1 MKIFSE
7 LEQFQVMI
15 SSRVCLWKW
24 LAKVEESLAIN
35 VQNIKLEYEVILK
48 KGRMEKKFA
57 MSQVQW

>member
-24 LAKVEESLAIN
+24 LGKVEKSLAIN

-48 KGRMEKKFA
+48 TGQMEKKFA